1 MVTLKEQIPKPLR
14 SPVSIGSYALGLL
27 GSTLGWILTI
37 LGITLYFEL
46 YGTQLNQQIS
56 DPESLLV
63 SAVGLLCA
71 GLGMMGL
78 KGYMYFSY

>member
-1 MVTLKEQIPKPLR
+1 MAALKEQIPTALR
-14 SPVSIGSYALGLL
+14 SPVTLGSYLLGLA
-27 GSTLGWILTI
+27 GATVGWILTI
-37 LGITLYFEL
+37 LGFTLFFEL

-56 DPESLLV
+56 DGESLLV
-63 SAVGLLCA
+63 MACGLLAA

>member
-1 MVTLKEQIPKPLR
+1 MVTLKEQVPTPLR
-14 SPVSIGSYALGLL
+14 TPVSLGSYLLGLV
-27 GSTLGWILTI
+27 GSAVGWILTI
-37 LGITLYFEL
+37 LGLTLFFQL

-56 DPESLLV
+56 DGEALLV
-63 SAVGLLCA
+63 MACGLLAA

>member
-14 SPVSIGSYALGLL
+14 TPVSLGSYVLGLL
-27 GSTLGWILTI
+27 GSTVGWILTI

-56 DPESLLV
+56 DPEAFV
-63 SAVGLLCA
+63 VMAVGLLCA